1 MEHLD
6 RIEARLTQ
14 AEVAEDIY
22 FHREVMFYS
31 REGRK
36 MEVVT
41 ISSRDGITEEQE
53 EQVSCF
59 LCALLI
65 LISLRNP
72 KGCMPRAKGR
82 GP

>member
-6 RIEARLTQ
+6 RMEAQLTRPEHLQ
-14 AEVAEDIY
+14 DIY

-41 ISSRDGITEEQE
+41 ISSREGITEEQE
-53 EQVSCF
+53 DQVRYF
-59 LCALLI
+59 GA
-65 LISLRNP
+65 
-72 KGCMPRAKGR
+72 
-82 GP
+82 

>member
-1 MEHLD
+1 ME
-6 RIEARLTQ
+6 AQLTRPEHAQ
-14 AEVAEDIY
+14 DIY

-41 ISSRDGITEEQE
+41 ISSREGITEEQE
-53 EQVSCF
+53 DQVRSF
-59 LCALLI
+59 GVLDLLMS
-65 LISLRNP
+65 SLRNP
-72 KGCMPRAKGR
+72 RECMLRARGR